1 LTLAFPTTATVRA
14 HQPPIGQHSP
24 DSNQN
29 YLRALNKELG
39 DPVNRFTIM
48 ARVAVKGISHVP
60 DAVPI
65 HSPNKLVDTQ
75 LRQLDAHGLH
85 EQWLLI
91 KELRNKVSFELHLQ
105 LNEWIYWLA
114 KMWFLLLGVSVED
127 ELLDKEF

>member
-1 LTLAFPTTATVRA
+1 
-14 HQPPIGQHSP
+14 
-24 DSNQN
+24 
-29 YLRALNKELG
+29 LNKELG

-60 DAVPI
+60 DAVHI
-65 HSPNKLVDTQ
+65 HSPNELVDTQ

-114 KMWFLLLGVSVED
+114 KVWFLLLGVSVED